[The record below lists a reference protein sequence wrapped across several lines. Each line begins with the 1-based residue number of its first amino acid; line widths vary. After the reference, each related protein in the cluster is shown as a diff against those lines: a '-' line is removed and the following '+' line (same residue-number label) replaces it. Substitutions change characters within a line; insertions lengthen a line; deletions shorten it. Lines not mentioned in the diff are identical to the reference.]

1 MIPSGPR
8 PWIISSVGVWE
19 GPMTRRISLRWSD
32 YGVWDRG
39 FWEREIRLGGPDLI
53 KWVLGWDGSH
63 PDERDWK
70 HEKDSMPGRSSTAS
84 WEDLEGHGSWDLRG
98 LWELR
103 GDLADSQHGN
113 EDLVLQLQLSE
124 VCHNQV
130 GSKWEQ
136 AWSMVLTYRT
146 LSWCIG
152 VVLRH
157 SVCGN
162 LLHCNRKVI
171 SGTIGNF

>member
-70 HEKDSMPGRSSTAS
+70 HEKDSTPGRSSTAS

-103 GDLADSQHGN
+103 GDLRAKRGLWQPAWKWGPSPTTAIKWSLPQPGGLQVRASLVN
-113 EDLVLQLQLSE
+113 GSDLQNPELMYRCCFKALSL
-124 VCHNQV
+124 
-130 GSKWEQ
+130 W
-136 AWSMVLTYRT
+136 
-146 LSWCIG
+146 
-152 VVLRH
+152 
-157 SVCGN
+157 
-162 LLHCNRKVI
+162 
-171 SGTIGNF
+171 